1 MLGQPAG
8 GKDCSTDINA
18 CFSGPK
24 LQQKLLFD
32 SCAYPER
39 EQGPGPHPPGNRTP
53 LPLENH
59 KAIGFLSNTD
69 PDPLEA
75 FDVGPLQARERNAI

>member
-8 GKDCSTDINA
+8 GKDCSTDVNA
-18 CFSGPK
+18 CCAVPKITAGAIVWFLRISRGEQGSGP
-24 LQQKLLFD
+24 Q
-32 SCAYPER
+32 
-39 EQGPGPHPPGNRTP
+39 PPGNRTP
-53 LPLENH
+53 VPLENH
-59 KAIGFLSNTD
+59 KALGFLSNTD